1 MVVEINVNF
10 VNDMNKILTILV
22 LLLFN
27 WTYAQAQ
34 LAERRITREEYI
46 ETYKDDAIREMLKS
60 GVPASITLAQGI
72 LESGNGNSPLAIS
85 AKNHF
90 GVKCH
95 KGWTGKS
102 MRLDDD
108 EKNECF
114 RKYETVYESFKDHS
128 EFLTTRGRYSFLFDL
143 KITDYKGWAK
153 GLKKAGYATNPKYAN
168 MLIMLIEK
176 NNLGQYDNF
185 TKVSPRKLAK
195 KRKPS
200 KSLVVK
206 KVSRKIKLHNN
217 IKYLKAK
224 TGDTYYGIAKDNEM
238 NLWQILKYNDLNKG
252 DVLKAGDIIYLQPKK
267 SKSKETFHIVQKG
280 ENMRDISQLYGVKLK
295 SLYKKNLLIIGTQP
309 HVGDKIS
316 LKKKRKK

>member
-1 MVVEINVNF
+1 MVIEINVNF
-10 VNDMNKILTILV
+10 VNDMNKILAILF
-22 LLLFN
+22 LLFFN

-34 LAERRITREEYI
+34 PAERRITREEYI
-46 ETYKDDAIREMLKS
+46 ELYKDDAIREMLKS

-72 LESGNGNSPLAIS
+72 LESGNGNSPLAVY

-95 KGWTGKS
+95 KGWTGES

-128 EFLTTRGRYSFLFDL
+128 DFLVTRSRYAFLFDL

-176 NNLGQYDNF
+176 NNLSQYDNF
-185 TKVSPRKLAK
+185 AKVPPRKLTN
-195 KRKPS
+195 KRKPTKTLAGQS
-200 KSLVVK
+200 KAYQ
-206 KVSRKIKLHNN
+206 IKRHNN
-217 IKYLKAK
+217 IKYIKAK
-224 TGDTYYGIAKDNEM
+224 AGDTYYGIATSHEM
-238 NLWQILKYNDLNKG
+238 NVWQILKYNDLNKG
-252 DVLKAGDIIYLQPKK
+252 DGLKVGDIIYLQPKK
-267 SKSKETFHIVQKG
+267 NKSKEKFHLVQKG
-280 ENMRDISQLYGVKLK
+280 ENMRSISQLYGVKLK
-295 SLYKKNLLIIGTQP
+295 SLYKKNLLIVGTQP
-309 HVGDKIS
+309 NVGDKIS
-316 LKKKRKK
+316 LRKKKK